1 MYTCQ
6 EGVAASG
13 VAGYHRS
20 HSDGDDTR
28 REPPAPPQGGA
39 GRPLP
44 GTALDR
50 PPCPPAERA
59 RDGRGAAP
67 LAVAGPP
74 PPPPRGGT
82 ACTEREGGAARARLE
97 DPRPRPGGPR
107 HPDPLPGAAK
117 H

>member
-28 REPPAPPQGGA
+28 REPPAPLQGGA

-74 PPPPRGGT
+74 PAPARGGT
-82 ACTEREGGAARARLE
+82 ACTDRAGGASQIGRASCRE
-97 DPRPRPGGPR
+97 RG
-107 HPDPLPGAAK
+107 
-117 H
+117 

>member
-1 MYTCQ
+1 RDVDLDGQIRPGPRARRHRRRTITYEMYTCQ

-28 REPPAPPQGGA
+28 REPPAPLQRGA

-59 RDGRGAAP
+59 LNRLGAAP
-67 LAVAGPP
+67 LSVAGPP
-74 PPPPRGGT
+74 PVPVRGGT
-82 ACTEREGGAARARLE
+82 
-97 DPRPRPGGPR
+97 
-107 HPDPLPGAAK
+107 
-117 H
+117 